1 MPWPPSLTVITVTGK
16 IVHADVAQ
24 TPAVGFV
31 RFTTPNVLRI
41 PADDVILTQQVTQV
55 TLDINGEFTVD
66 LPATND
72 PDVDPV
78 DWAIKVFVST
88 DAWREQ
94 FFIQLDYLGPNPV
107 DFADLPI
114 ASEEGCGDGLTS
126 CVTVAQLNASA
137 AATLAAANAYTDAE
151 IAALPAPPVLSVN
164 GETGVV
170 VLDAADVG
178 ADPAGSAAA
187 ALVAANAYTD
197 LTAIP
202 KAIVDAKGDL
212 VTATADN
219 TPARVAVGT
228 DGQVLS
234 ANPVTATGLE
244 WRPRDP
250 DQINPGV
257 GTISRE
263 TFSSNTNVALGAASG
278 NLRLI
283 YFTAPRAEAWN
294 TVGWTGGT
302 VAAGATPTLVR
313 FGVYLVANN
322 GDLSLVASTANNT
335 ALFAVA
341 SAVGAQALTATYNAV
356 SGQRYAVGVLVV
368 SAAAIP
374 SIQGTSGNQ
383 GTAQLTLPPRKTA
396 LLAGQVDLPLN
407 IVAGTLAVSN
417 CVAGIYLIP

>member
-1 MPWPPSLTVITVTGK
+1 MPWPASLTVITVTGK

-31 RFTTPNVLRI
+31 RFTTPNILRI
-41 PADDVILTQQVTQV
+41 PADDVILTQQVTQID
-55 TLDINGEFTVD
+55 LDVNGEFTVD

-78 DWAIKVFVST
+78 DWAIKTFVST

-114 ASEEGCGDGLTS
+114 ASADGCGDGLTS
-126 CVTVAQLNASA
+126 CVTVADLNASA
-137 AATLAAANAYTDAE
+137 AATLAAANDYTDDLDALALHQAGAE
-151 IAALPAPPVLSVN
+151 NV
-164 GETGVV
+164 TGVKTFS
-170 VLDAADVG
+170 
-178 ADPAGSAAA
+178 ADPVFNAAA
-187 ALVAANAYTD
+187 IPQAAVAGLVTD
-197 LTAIP
+197 LAGKIP
-202 KAIVDAKGDL
+202 YSLFDAKGDL
-212 VTATADN
+212 LAGTGAD
-219 TPARVAVGT
+219 TGVRLAVGT
-228 DGQVLS
+228 DGQVPS
-234 ANPVTATGLE
+234 ANPVAATGLE

-250 DQINPGV
+250 DQLNPGA

-263 TFSSNTNVALGAASG
+263 TFSSNTNVGLGASG
-278 NLRLI
+278 GLRLV

-313 FGVYLVANN
+313 FGVYSVAGN

-341 SAVGAQALTATYNAV
+341 SAVGAQPLTATYNAV
-356 SGQRYAVGVLVV
+356 SGQRYAVGLLIVT
-368 SAAAIP
+368 AAAMP

-396 LLAGQVDLPLN
+396 LLAGQADLPLS
-407 IVAGTLAVSN
+407 VLSGALAVSN

>member
-16 IVHADVAQ
+16 IVHADAVQ

-137 AATLAAANAYTDAE
+137 AATLAAANAYTDSLDALALHKAGAE
-151 IAALPAPPVLSVN
+151 NV
-164 GETGVV
+164 TGVKTFV
-170 VLDAADVG
+170 
-178 ADPAGSAAA
+178 ADPVFNADAIPQTAVSG
-187 ALVAANAYTD
+187 LVAD
-197 LTAIP
+197 LAAKIP
-202 KAIVDAKGDL
+202 YSLFDAKGDL
-212 VTATADN
+212 LVGTANDAGS
-219 TPARVAVGT
+219 RLAVGT
-228 DGQVLS
+228 DGQVPS

-263 TFSSNTNVALGAASG
+263 TFSSNTNVALGTASG

-283 YFTAPRAEAWN
+283 YFTAPRAESWN

-313 FGVYLVANN
+313 FGVYLVAGN

-341 SAVGAQALTATYNAV
+341 SAVGAQPLTATYNAV

-396 LLAGQVDLPLN
+396 LLAGQADLPLN
-407 IVAGTLAVSN
+407 IVSGTLAVSN